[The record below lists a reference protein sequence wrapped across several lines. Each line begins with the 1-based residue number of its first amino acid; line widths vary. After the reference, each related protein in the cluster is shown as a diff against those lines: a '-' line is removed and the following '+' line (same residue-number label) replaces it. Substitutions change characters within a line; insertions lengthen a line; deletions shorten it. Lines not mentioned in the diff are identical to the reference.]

1 MVGGQVRK
9 GFAMMR
15 DRVLKVVAFH
25 AFEEMGSTQ
34 PGAPTI
40 ERFVVSED
48 QFTSEDQLTP
58 A

>member
-1 MVGGQVRK
+1 
-9 GFAMMR
+9 MMR

-48 QFTSEDQLTP
+48 QFTPEDQFTAEDQLTP